1 MTHSRDPS
9 EQVREKREAKPSE
22 TALGISVVF
31 IYIVFINGE
40 FDLHT
45 DFVLD
50 LFLCYV
56 HECFA
61 YMYVCHVRIYVPI
74 EVRRGH

>member
-9 EQVREKREAKPSE
+9 EQVREKREGKPSE

-45 DFVLD
+45 DF
-50 LFLCYV
+50 
-56 HECFA
+56 
-61 YMYVCHVRIYVPI
+61 
-74 EVRRGH
+74 